1 MNTARSSRTTR
12 PNHSVHTCGLTA
24 SVLLMTVAL
33 SGIMRADDEPSEPL
47 LLVDFEIATSV
58 KLTPNRVSIQE
69 VTSEG
74 GKALQID
81 ARAQPSW
88 PGVTITPATG
98 KWNLSGFFAV
108 EMDVIN
114 PQDESVRVLLSVNN
128 PGADGTKNNNT
139 ESVTV
144 RPHGT
149 ATLQVPFGSWHG
161 ETNHPIDQSNIVSVS
176 VLLDRP
182 KKSHRF
188 IVDNIRAVPYGS
200 SVLDNAISDEFFKSL
215 TPALGRGVN
224 LGNVLEAPHEGAWG
238 VRLEDRYFDL
248 IHSAGFNSVRIPV
261 RWSAH
266 AADEAPYTIEPA
278 FFDRVEWAIQQAT
291 SQQLYAVLNMHHYR
305 EIFDH
310 PHEHH
315 DRFLALWKQIAERF
329 KDCPPSLY
337 FELLNE
343 PHANLDADTWNELA
357 AEGIALV
364 RKTNPTRKIVV
375 GPPDWNGVNAMQ
387 SLVLPE
393 KDRNLVVTFH
403 YYSPFQFTHQGASW
417 TGKQSNQWL
426 GTTWTGTPAERQ
438 AVIADLD
445 KALAWSLRH
454 RRPIFLGEFGAYSKS
469 DLESRVRWTR
479 FVADEAVK
487 RKMSFAYW
495 EFCAGFGIYDSRK
508 STWLEP
514 LKEALLPKAK

>member
-1 MNTARSSRTTR
+1 MESRCTTR
-12 PNHSVHTCGLTA
+12 PVHPIRVSGLAA
-24 SVLLMTVAL
+24 SVLLLTVAL
-33 SGIMRADDEPSEPL
+33 GGIIRADNEPSKPL
-47 LLVDFEIATSV
+47 SLVDFENAAAV
-58 KLTPNRVSIQE
+58 KLTPNNVSVRE
-69 VTSEG
+69 VASDG
-74 GKALQID
+74 GRALQVAAD
-81 ARAQPSW
+81 ARPSW

-108 EMDVIN
+108 EMDVVN
-114 PQDESVRVLLSVNN
+114 PQDQSVRVLLSLNN
-128 PGADGTKNNNT
+128 PGANGNRNNST

-149 ATLQVPFGSWHG
+149 ATLQVPFGNWHG
-161 ETNHPIDQSNIVSVS
+161 ETNRPFDQSNVVSVT
-176 VLLDRP
+176 VMLDRP
-182 KKSHRF
+182 KKPHRF
-188 IVDNIRAVPYGS
+188 IVDNIRAVPFGS
-200 SVLDNAISDEFFKSL
+200 SILDQAKADQFFNSVAP
-215 TPALGRGVN
+215 TLGRGVN
-224 LGNVLEAPHEGAWG
+224 LGNMLEAPHEGAWG

-248 IHSAGFNSVRIPV
+248 IHAAGFDSVRIPV

-266 AADEAPYTIEPA
+266 AAKEAPYAIDPV
-278 FFDRVEWAIQQAT
+278 FFDRVERAVKHAT
-291 SQQLYAVLNMHHYR
+291 SLKLHVVLNMHHYD

-310 PHEHH
+310 PIGHH
-315 DRFLALWKQIAERF
+315 DRFLALWEQIAERF
-329 KDCPPSLY
+329 NDHPSSLY

-375 GPPDWNGVNAMQ
+375 GAPDWNDVDALQ
-387 SLVLPE
+387 SLVLPRN
-393 KDRNLVVTFH
+393 DRNLIVTFH
-403 YYSPFQFTHQGASW
+403 YYSPFQFTHQGANWIGEPSDE
-417 TGKQSNQWL
+417 WL
-426 GTTWTGTPAERQ
+426 GTTWTGTRAERQ

-445 KALAWSLRH
+445 KALAWSIKH
-454 RRPIFLGEFGAYSKS
+454 RRPIFLGEFGAYSKA

-508 STWLEP
+508 NVWLEP
-514 LKEALLPKAK
+514 LKDVLLPNTK